1 MDACGQPMNGGYGL
15 AVWLTQWRRARESES
30 KTFLWS
36 TLRGRYTRNEFETSV
51 DVVVTPPPQ
60 GVGGKPMRRRANGPS
75 FMAEFKRGIRA
86 RPFGQQCME
95 AIDCAE
101 RVQFVS

>member
-1 MDACGQPMNGGYGL
+1 MDARGQHMNGGYGL
-15 AVWLTQWRRARESES
+15 DVWLTQWRRARESES

-60 GVGGKPMRRRANGPS
+60 GVGGKPMRRRAKMAHPS
-75 FMAEFKRGIRA
+75 WRNSSAAFGRDRLASNVWKPLIA
-86 RPFGQQCME
+86 RS
-95 AIDCAE
+95 A
-101 RVQFVS
+101 SSS